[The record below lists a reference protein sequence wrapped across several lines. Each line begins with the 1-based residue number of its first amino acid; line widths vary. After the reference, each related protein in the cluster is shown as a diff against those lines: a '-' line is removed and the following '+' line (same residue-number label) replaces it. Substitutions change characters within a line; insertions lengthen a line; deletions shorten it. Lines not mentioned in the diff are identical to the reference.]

1 MLLTSLLE
9 EFVFNCECRRLSPK
23 TTRNYQKQI
32 QYLLNYLHE
41 EHGVLEVEKVV
52 PKMIKA
58 YLLLKERSSNRPAY
72 INDLLKAFK
81 CFFKYLHVE
90 GYTAQLIT
98 ERIHN
103 VKQPKVIIQTF
114 TKKNIADMINA
125 CNGVDFLSLRNK
137 AIICMLFDTG
147 IRLNELISLSCDQIK
162 PDYLLIH
169 GKGNKERV
177 VPKSP
182 YLGKTLLKY
191 NAVRE
196 GYFAHKAVPYANYFL
211 SKNGKPLTHEGV
223 LHMLKQVGVQARV
236 SNDIRVSPHTC
247 RHTFAQMQ
255 LMNGLDIYTLARVM
269 GHESIAITQRYLE
282 GIRDADVVANSV
294 KTSPLMNL

>member
-1 MLLTSLLE
+1 MLLSSLLD

-32 QYLLNYLHE
+32 QYLLNYLHD
-41 EHGVLEVEKVV
+41 EHGVVDVEKVV

-58 YLLLKERSSNRPAY
+58 FLLLKERGGNKPAY

-81 CFFKYLHVE
+81 CFFKYLHAE
-90 GYTAQLIT
+90 GYTVQLIT

-147 IRLNELISLSCDQIK
+147 IRLNELITLSCDQIK
-162 PDYLLIH
+162 PDYLLI
-169 GKGNKERV
+169 G
-177 VPKSP
+177 
-182 YLGKTLLKY
+182 
-191 NAVRE
+191 VRR
-196 GYFAHKAVPYANYFL
+196 K
-211 SKNGKPLTHEGV
+211 
-223 LHMLKQVGVQARV
+223 KQ
-236 SNDIRVSPHTC
+236 
-247 RHTFAQMQ
+247 
-255 LMNGLDIYTLARVM
+255 
-269 GHESIAITQRYLE
+269 
-282 GIRDADVVANSV
+282 
-294 KTSPLMNL
+294 